1 MNCTVFF
8 LFEEW
13 VGREKDFLFFS
24 PYSQTALKYIPHD
37 VPNGNTS
44 VLSPM
49 VCPKFN
55 SHAHKM
61 QRWTPG
67 GIAFVSI
74 LQLGI
79 QKRCFYWGMP
89 NVPKKFANGPINMA
103 PLKKKRKKVVS
114 VPMNYIINK
123 NRNRYAVLRLW

>member
-1 MNCTVFF
+1 MNCTGFF

-13 VGREKDFLFFS
+13 VGWEKDFLFFFS
-24 PYSQTALKYIPHD
+24 YSQTVLKYIPHD

-44 VLSPM
+44 VLSCM

-67 GIAFVSI
+67 GDRI
-74 LQLGI
+74 
-79 QKRCFYWGMP
+79 CFYLATGD
-89 NVPKKFANGPINMA
+89 PKE
-103 PLKKKRKKVVS
+103 
-114 VPMNYIINK
+114 
-123 NRNRYAVLRLW
+123 VLLLGHAQCSKEIC